1 MYSFFYLVAPRGLVA
16 SGSLFYTAGYS
27 WRDDGCTRFL
37 TWRHPGALWPAVP
50 IFYCW
55 VQLSNSSGVV
65 KVDGRARASVL
76 LDAQTATE
84 R

>member
-1 MYSFFYLVAPRGLVA
+1 MDVLVFLPGGTQGP
-16 SGSLFYTAGYS
+16 SGQ
-27 WRDDGCTRFL
+27 RF
-37 TWRHPGALWPAVP
+37 P
-50 IFYCW
+50 ILYCW